1 MILCRDIFKFNC
13 RIIKGYIMKLLIPPP
28 IQALFFSIIMWLISR
43 QFVNA
48 SFSLNGINTFAFIFL
63 IIAVMLL
70 ILSINK
76 FRQVGTTIS
85 PLKPNKTSSLINSGI
100 YRYTR
105 NPMYLGLL
113 LMLFSIALFLKNFI
127 SFLIIPLFIL
137 FITKNQIL
145 PEEEALENIFGEE
158 YKNYKKKV
166 RRWI

>member
-1 MILCRDIFKFNC
+1 
-13 RIIKGYIMKLLIPPP
+13 MKLLIPPP
-28 IQALFFSIIMWLISR
+28 IQALLSAIMMWLISR
-43 QFVNA
+43 YFTHANF
-48 SFSLNGINTFAFIFL
+48 SFNGINIFALIFL
-63 IIAVMLL
+63 IIAAIII
-70 ILSINK
+70 ILSMYK
-76 FRQVGTTIS
+76 FKKIKTTIS
-85 PLKPNKTSSLINSGI
+85 PLRPNKTSSLVNSGI
-100 YRYTR
+100 YAYTR

-113 LMLFSIALFLKNFI
+113 LILFSTALFLKNLI

>member
-1 MILCRDIFKFNC
+1 
-13 RIIKGYIMKLLIPPP
+13 MKLLIPPP
-28 IQALFFSIIMWLISR
+28 IQALLSAIMMCLISR
-43 QFVNA
+43 YFTHAN
-48 SFSLNGINTFAFIFL
+48 FSLNGINIFALIFL
-63 IIAVMLL
+63 IIAV
-70 ILSINK
+70 IIIVLSMYK
-76 FRQVGTTIS
+76 FRKIKTTIN
-85 PLKPNKTSSLINSGI
+85 PLRPNKASSIVNTGI
-100 YRYTR
+100 YEYTR

-113 LMLFSIALFLKNFI
+113 LMLFSTALFIKNLI

>member
-1 MILCRDIFKFNC
+1 
-13 RIIKGYIMKLLIPPP
+13 
-28 IQALFFSIIMWLISR
+28 
-43 QFVNA
+43 
-48 SFSLNGINTFAFIFL
+48 
-63 IIAVMLL
+63 MLL

-113 LMLFSIALFLKNFI
+113 LMLSSIALFLKNFI

>member
-1 MILCRDIFKFNC
+1 
-13 RIIKGYIMKLLIPPP
+13 MKLLIPPP
-28 IQALFFSIIMWLISR
+28 IQALLSAIMMWLISR
-43 QFVNA
+43 YFTHAN
-48 SFSLNGINTFAFIFL
+48 FSLNGINIFALIFL
-63 IIAVMLL
+63 IIAAIII
-70 ILSINK
+70 ILSMYK
-76 FRQVGTTIS
+76 FKKIKTTIS
-85 PLKPNKTSSLINSGI
+85 PLRPNKTSSLVNSGI
-100 YRYTR
+100 YAYTR

-113 LMLFSIALFLKNFI
+113 LMLFSTALFLKNLI

>member
-1 MILCRDIFKFNC
+1 
-13 RIIKGYIMKLLIPPP
+13 MKLLIPPP
-28 IQALFFSIIMWLISR
+28 IQALLSAIMMCLISR
-43 QFVNA
+43 YFTHAN
-48 SFSLNGINTFAFIFL
+48 FSLNGINIFALIFL
-63 IIAVMLL
+63 IIAV
-70 ILSINK
+70 IIIVLSMYK
-76 FRQVGTTIS
+76 FRKIKTTIS
-85 PLKPNKTSSLINSGI
+85 PLRPNKTSSLVKSGI
-100 YRYTR
+100 YEYTR

-113 LMLFSIALFLKNFI
+113 LMLFSTALFLKNLI

>member
-1 MILCRDIFKFNC
+1 
-13 RIIKGYIMKLLIPPP
+13 MKLLIPPP
-28 IQALFFSIIMWLISR
+28 FQALFFSIIMWLISR
-43 QFVNA
+43 QFLNA
-48 SFSLNGINTFAFIFL
+48 NFSLNGINIFAFVFL

-145 PEEEALENIFGEE
+145 PEEEALENIFGGE

>member
-1 MILCRDIFKFNC
+1 
-13 RIIKGYIMKLLIPPP
+13 MKLLIPPP
-28 IQALFFSIIMWLISR
+28 IQALLSAIMMCLINR
-43 QFVNA
+43 YFTHAN
-48 SFSLNGINTFAFIFL
+48 FSLNGINIFALIFL
-63 IIAVMLL
+63 IIAAIII
-70 ILSINK
+70 ILSMYK
-76 FRQVGTTIS
+76 FKKIKTTIS
-85 PLKPNKTSSLINSGI
+85 PLRPNKTSSLVKSGI
-100 YRYTR
+100 YEYTR

-158 YKNYKKKV
+158 YKNYKNKV

>member
-1 MILCRDIFKFNC
+1 
-13 RIIKGYIMKLLIPPP
+13 MKLLIPPP
-28 IQALFFSIIMWLISR
+28 IQALLSAIMMWLISR
-43 QFVNA
+43 YFTHAN
-48 SFSLNGINTFAFIFL
+48 FSLNGINIFALIFL
-63 IIAVMLL
+63 IIAAIII
-70 ILSINK
+70 ILSMYK
-76 FRQVGTTIS
+76 FKKIKTTIS
-85 PLKPNKTSSLINSGI
+85 PLRPNKTSSLVKSGI
-100 YRYTR
+100 YEYTR

-158 YKNYKKKV
+158 YKNYKNKV

>member
-1 MILCRDIFKFNC
+1 
-13 RIIKGYIMKLLIPPP
+13 MKLLIPPP
-28 IQALFFSIIMWLISR
+28 IQALLSAIMMWLISR
-43 QFVNA
+43 YFMHAN
-48 SFSLNGINTFAFIFL
+48 FSLNGINIFALIFL
-63 IIAVMLL
+63 IIAAIII
-70 ILSINK
+70 ILSMYK
-76 FRQVGTTIS
+76 FKKIKTTIS
-85 PLKPNKTSSLINSGI
+85 PLKPNKTSSLVNSGI
-100 YRYTR
+100 YAYTR

-113 LMLFSIALFLKNFI
+113 LMLFSTALFLKNLI

>member
-1 MILCRDIFKFNC
+1 
-13 RIIKGYIMKLLIPPP
+13 MKLLIPPP

-43 QFVNA
+43 QFLNA
-48 SFSLNGINTFAFIFL
+48 NFSLHGINTFAFVFL

-100 YRYTR
+100 YGYTR

-113 LMLFSIALFLKNFI
+113 LMLFSIAFFLKNFI

-145 PEEEALENIFGEE
+145 PEEEALEKIFGVE

>member
-1 MILCRDIFKFNC
+1 
-13 RIIKGYIMKLLIPPP
+13 MKLLIPPP
-28 IQALFFSIIMWLISR
+28 IQALLSAIMMCLINR
-43 QFVNA
+43 YFTHAN
-48 SFSLNGINTFAFIFL
+48 FSLNGINIFALIFL
-63 IIAVMLL
+63 IIAVIII
-70 ILSINK
+70 ILSMYK
-76 FRQVGTTIS
+76 FKKIKTTIS
-85 PLKPNKTSSLINSGI
+85 PLRPNKTSSLVKSGI
-100 YRYTR
+100 YEYTR

>member
-1 MILCRDIFKFNC
+1 MYKFKK
-13 RIIKGYIMKLLIPPP
+13 IK
-28 IQALFFSIIMWLISR
+28 
-43 QFVNA
+43 
-48 SFSLNGINTFAFIFL
+48 
-63 IIAVMLL
+63 
-70 ILSINK
+70 
-76 FRQVGTTIS
+76 TTIS
-85 PLKPNKTSSLINSGI
+85 PLRPNKTS
-100 YRYTR
+100 YYEYTR

>member
-1 MILCRDIFKFNC
+1 
-13 RIIKGYIMKLLIPPP
+13 MKLLIPPP
-28 IQALFFSIIMWLISR
+28 IQALFSAIMMWLISIYFH
-43 QFVNA
+43 QVN
-48 SFSLNGINTFAFIFL
+48 FSLNVINVFALVFL
-63 IIAVMLL
+63 IIAVIII

-76 FRQVGTTIS
+76 FRVIKTTIS
-85 PLKPNKTSSLINSGI
+85 PLKPNKTSSLVNSGI

-113 LMLFSIALFLKNFI
+113 LMLFSVALFLKNFI

-145 PEEEALENIFGEE
+145 PEEEALENIFKGE